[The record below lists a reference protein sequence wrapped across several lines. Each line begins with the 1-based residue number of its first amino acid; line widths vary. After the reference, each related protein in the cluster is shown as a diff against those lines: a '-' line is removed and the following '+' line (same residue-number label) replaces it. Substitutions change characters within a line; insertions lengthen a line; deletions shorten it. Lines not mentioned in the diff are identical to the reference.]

1 MSCSS
6 KGSKG
11 LKRNVTL
18 SGSVTASGL
27 ADPESR
33 QPLPADQSVK
43 SKKKSRKGPKNP
55 IDPSTS
61 ALDDVGKSSLALKSS
76 DSPQSGL
83 ARNGGTSDPQPM
95 TMGSV

>member
-1 MSCSS
+1 MAAEKLRELSDLFVATETASVSSSSSNQSKDKSNGKSLNLGKKVSGSSITMSCSS

-43 SKKKSRKGPKNP
+43 S
-55 IDPSTS
+55 
-61 ALDDVGKSSLALKSS
+61 
-76 DSPQSGL
+76 
-83 ARNGGTSDPQPM
+83 
-95 TMGSV
+95 